1 MRQCG
6 IGGPLLEWIG
16 DFLMGR
22 TQQTRVG
29 AALSD
34 INVIISGVIQGSCLG
49 HIKYFD
55 LYALVASR
63 GG

>member
-22 TQQTRVG
+22 MQQTRVG

-34 INVIISGVIQGSCLG
+34 INVIISGVIQGSYITL
-49 HIKYFD
+49 HYIT
-55 LYALVASR
+55 
-63 GG
+63 